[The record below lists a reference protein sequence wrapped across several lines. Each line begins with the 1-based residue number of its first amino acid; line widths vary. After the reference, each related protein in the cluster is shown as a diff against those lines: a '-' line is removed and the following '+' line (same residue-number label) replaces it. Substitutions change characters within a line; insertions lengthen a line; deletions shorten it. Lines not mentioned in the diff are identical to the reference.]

1 MIMQTIYTSAKN
13 QKETM
18 ELYTQ
23 LNDYAR
29 RDIPLNEEEI
39 HIPYYEE
46 VTIEK
51 SCNSGYYVL
60 YCNYDDIVCHRYC
73 KGPNEGWNSDEYGC
87 DVIYTWGCH
96 CSNCGCNWSKHK
108 FKTSYIIKEQIK
120 NLKKKKHISRIKR
133 LSKMK
138 KKEKK

>member
-60 YCNYDDIVCHRYC
+60 YCNYDGIVCHRYC
-73 KGPNEGWNSDEYGC
+73 KGPKEGWNSDEYGC

-96 CSNCGCNWSKHK
+96 CSNCGCN
-108 FKTSYIIKEQIK
+108 
-120 NLKKKKHISRIKR
+120 
-133 LSKMK
+133 
-138 KKEKK
+138 